1 MKTFWIAAV
10 VILSGLFL
18 VGAAS
23 RETQWEYAKYGV
35 VGAKCSWETSK
46 DKIAGS
52 EGEMAKFI
60 GCELASYNMVA
71 FLNYI
76 GKDGWELSEI
86 VYDTSEASIYYYFK
100 RPR

>member
-1 MKTFWIAAV
+1 
-10 VILSGLFL
+10 
-18 VGAAS
+18 
-23 RETQWEYAKYGV
+23 
-35 VGAKCSWETSK
+35 
-46 DKIAGS
+46 
-52 EGEMAKFI
+52 MAKFI